1 MSEISEKHETV
12 PRFSVLVPCYN
23 VERYIE
29 ACVSSAMGQTFGD
42 WEIVA
47 VDDGS
52 TDATGVILDRLKDE
66 LGQKLS
72 VTRGVATSFV
82 SIPMTRFA

>member
-1 MSEISEKHETV
+1 
-12 PRFSVLVPCYN
+12 
-23 VERYIE
+23 
-29 ACVSSAMGQTFGD
+29 MGQTFGD